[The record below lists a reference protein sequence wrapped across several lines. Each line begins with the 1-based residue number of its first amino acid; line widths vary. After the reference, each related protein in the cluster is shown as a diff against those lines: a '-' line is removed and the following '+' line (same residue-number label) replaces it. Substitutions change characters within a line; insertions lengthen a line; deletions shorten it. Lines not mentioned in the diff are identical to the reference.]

1 MDMVGGFI
9 QNHQHPAPWL
19 PQVQPLRGCF
29 TRSPHSCEHCRMSHC
44 ETTNSLALVKI
55 TKVIGKLVTGNL
67 PVLCIC
73 RSLLFKEEK
82 SMLAHCRANWQGKL
96 SSGIQVGQTPLCG
109 GHRDPPAG
117 THCGERGPRQTCHKT
132 APLELVPTLVTSTSP
147 LTVFENRSPGVP
159 GSLSFKS
166 NIE

>member
-1 MDMVGGFI
+1 
-9 QNHQHPAPWL
+9 
-19 PQVQPLRGCF
+19 
-29 TRSPHSCEHCRMSHC
+29 
-44 ETTNSLALVKI
+44 
-55 TKVIGKLVTGNL
+55 
-67 PVLCIC
+67 
-73 RSLLFKEEK
+73 
-82 SMLAHCRANWQGKL
+82 MLAHCRANWQGKL